1 MNVTNRALVASSP
14 EDCDRLFAE
23 RANAGDV
30 DGVLALYEPD
40 ARFVRRDGTVVQG
53 VAELR
58 AVITSLTASQADL
71 QMHVVRVIE
80 SGDIAVIYNDWVS
93 TTKIDNGAV
102 AQRAGRALEIVR
114 RQPEGTWLFAIDD
127 PFGRD
132 RADGSTPAKQS
143 E

>member
-1 MNVTNRALVASSP
+1 MTRMASERATTP
-14 EDCDRLFAE
+14 QDCDRLFAE

-58 AVITSLTASQADL
+58 VVITSLTASQADL
-71 QMHVVRVIE
+71 QMHVARVVE

-114 RQPEGTWLFAIDD
+114 RQPDGTWLFAIDD

-132 RADGSTPAKQS
+132 RIEQAAEASRT